1 MNRVMIMLFRRR
13 DRRISRTEALTVRP
27 IRAVDATLWKD
38 QTNGTAKLNISLKPP
53 RWGGWLF
60 RMPRGATKTFELD
73 ELGLFV
79 WESCDGKTPVHE
91 IIRRLAKRYNLNLR
105 EVEVSTIQFLQML
118 ARKRLIG
125 MAIVK
130 TDSNKDRE

>member
-13 DRRISRTEALTVRP
+13 DPRVSRTEALTARP
-27 IRAVDATLWKD
+27 IRAVDGTVTKDDAT
-38 QTNGTAKLNISLKPP
+38 GGAKIKVSLKHS

-60 RMPRGATKTFELD
+60 RMPNGASKTFELD
-73 ELGLFV
+73 ELGSFV
-79 WESCDGKTPVHE
+79 WESCDGKTSVHE
-91 IIRRLAKRYNLNLR
+91 IIRRLAKRYHLNLR
-105 EVEVSTIQFLQML
+105 EAEVSTIQFLQML

-130 TDSNKDRE
+130 TDGNKDRE